1 MTKKILLILLVLAI
15 GGAVVGY
22 YMWNKPHRDIQS
34 EEPTYTGTAS
44 DLIAIL
50 NEGATQFDSL
60 YKEEVAVI
68 SGNIT
73 QVGETNIT
81 LDNIVICAADS
92 TVDVSMFQR
101 GTDLT
106 IKGRIVG
113 TEEDLIEGYIIRV
126 DKFKPLDQ

>member
-1 MTKKILLILLVLAI
+1 MIKKILLLVLVLAL
-15 GGAVVGY
+15 GGGIVGY

-34 EEPTYTGTAS
+34 EEPSYTGSTS

-50 NEGATQFDSL
+50 NESAAKFDSL
-60 YKEEVAVI
+60 YKDEVAVI

-92 TVDVSMFQR
+92 TVDVSSFQR
-101 GTDLT
+101 GNDVQ

-113 TEEDLIEGYIIRV
+113 TEEDLIEGFIIRV
-126 DKFKPLDQ
+126 DKFQPIDQ